1 LRNINPICVIFSLDG
16 FISYI
21 YVYYYIDIKQIV
33 VSIISGEKMIDIKML
48 VANPETFK
56 TALGARG
63 LNPDIVGKIIELDS
77 QRRKLT
83 TENDEFKRIRNE
95 SSKKV
100 GMLKSK
106 GEDATELMEETK
118 QLGIRIAD
126 NNKNLDEIKVELDSI
141 ALTLPNTPLPDVPIG
156 KTEAENVH
164 VRTWGSPSAFDFE
177 VKAHWDLGQN
187 LDILDQE
194 RASKLSG
201 ARFTMFKAGAAALQ
215 RALINYMIELHTT
228 KHGFSEVFAPVLV
241 LDKTCL
247 GTGQLPKFAGDMY
260 KIEDEQLYLV
270 STNEITLTNMHSG
283 EILKGSDLP
292 IRYTGFALC
301 FRKEAGAAGRDTRGL
316 IRVHQFEKVEMVTLC
331 KPEDS
336 EKELQH
342 LVKSAST
349 VLESLE
355 LPHRVSLMCTGDMSG
370 FSAAKC
376 YDLEVWMPSYNNYV
390 EVSSCSN
397 CTDFQ
402 ARRAGIRFK
411 DAQGDQSRFV
421 HTLNGSGLAIGRTIA
436 AIMENY
442 QTSDGRIRVPE
453 VLKKYFTSDYIE
465 GIIK

>member
-1 LRNINPICVIFSLDG
+1 
-16 FISYI
+16 
-21 YVYYYIDIKQIV
+21 
-33 VSIISGEKMIDIKML
+33 MIDIRML
-48 VANPETFK
+48 VAKPEEYK
-56 TALGARG
+56 SALSSRG
-63 LNPDIVGKIIELDS
+63 LNPEIVDKIIELDAL
-77 QRRKLT
+77 RRKLT
-83 TENDEFKRIRNE
+83 TENDDFKRIRNE

-100 GMLKSK
+100 GMLKSQ

-118 QLGIRIAD
+118 LLGARITENDA
-126 NNKNLDEIKVELDSI
+126 KLDGIKDELDAI
-141 ALTLPNTPLPDVPIG
+141 ALTLPNTPLPDVPFG
-156 KTEAENVH
+156 KTEADNIH
-164 VRTWGSPSAFDFE
+164 VRTWGTPPTFDFD

-215 RALINYMIELHTT
+215 RALINHMIDLHTT
-228 KHGFSEVFAPVLV
+228 RHGFSEIFAPVLV

-247 GTGQLPKFAGDMY
+247 GTGQLPKFAADMY
-260 KIEDEQLYLV
+260 KIEDEQLYLI
-270 STNEITLTNMHSG
+270 STNEITLTNLHSG

-292 IRYTGFALC
+292 LRYTGFALC

-331 KPEDS
+331 RPEES
-336 EKELQH
+336 ENELQH
-342 LVKSAST
+342 LVNSASA

-376 YDLEVWMPSYNNYV
+376 YDLEVWMPSYKNYV

-442 QTSDGRIRVPE
+442 QTSDGKIRVPGA
-453 VLKKYFTSDYIE
+453 LKKYIASDYIE

>member
-1 LRNINPICVIFSLDG
+1 
-16 FISYI
+16 
-21 YVYYYIDIKQIV
+21 
-33 VSIISGEKMIDIKML
+33 MIDIRML
-48 VANPETFK
+48 VAKPDEYK
-56 TALGARG
+56 SALSSRG
-63 LNPDIVGKIIELDS
+63 LNPEIVDKVIQLDT

-83 TENDEFKRIRNE
+83 TENDDFKRIRNE

-106 GEDATELMEETK
+106 GEDASGLMEETK
-118 QLGIRIAD
+118 LLGVKIAEND
-126 NNKNLDEIKVELDSI
+126 AKLDEIKDELDTI
-141 ALTLPNTPLPDVPIG
+141 ALTLPNTPLPDVPFG
-156 KTEAENVH
+156 KSESDNIH
-164 VRTWGSPSAFDFE
+164 VSAWGSPPTFDFE

-215 RALINYMIELHTT
+215 RALINHMIELHTT
-228 KHGFSEVFAPVLV
+228 RHGFSEVFAPVLV

-260 KIEDEQLYLV
+260 KIEGEQLYLI

-283 EILKGSDLP
+283 EILKGADLP
-292 IRYTGFALC
+292 VRYTGFALC

-316 IRVHQFEKVEMVTLC
+316 IRVHQFEKVEMVTFC
-331 KPEDS
+331 RPEES
-336 EKELQH
+336 ESELQH
-342 LVKSAST
+342 LVKSASA

-411 DAQGDQSRFV
+411 DAQGDQSKFV

-442 QTSDGRIRVPE
+442 QTSDGRIRVPA
-453 VLKKYFTSDYIE
+453 VLKKYIASDYIE